1 MIENFYAR
9 DWCGMDWSEWK
20 LLYADSFSE
29 IPKEPG
35 LYRVRH
41 RNDERPFLEY
51 IGESGD
57 TRRRIQALARGTY
70 ADEMP
75 YRDPHTAAPSLWAI
89 RDAVGP
95 ELEVSCVTPSKAEND
110 QHRKGIE
117 AALIALH
124 RRETNQ
130 SPTANFGRIIE
141 GYKQSSYSY
150 NEPAYKGG
158 CLDDGETEANAEEG
172 IEPTKWK
179 NSTEPRAQ
187 DWMGLDWSEPYYL
200 QNRLDANP
208 PDNGLYRIWY
218 DDASVPLAYVGESSN
233 ISSRLYNHEKTFG
246 GHAQFSW
253 VALSHLDT
261 HHKRTEIETEL
272 IGAYYLTEQESPL
285 AQFGYEEKLDR
296 DGLR

>member
-1 MIENFYAR
+1 MTKSDFNTC
-9 DWCGMDWSEWK
+9 DWFGLEWSDWK
-20 LLYADSFSE
+20 PLYTDSFSE

-41 RNDERPFLEY
+41 QHDERSFLEY

-57 TRRRIQALARGTY
+57 TRRRVQSLARGTY

-95 ELEVSCVTPSKAEND
+95 KLEVSCVSPSKAEDD

-117 AALIALH
+117 TALIALH

-130 SPTANFGRIIE
+130 SPTSNFGRIIE

-158 CLDDGETEANAEEG
+158 RLDDGEAETNAEESV
-172 IEPTKWK
+172 EPTEWK
-179 NSTEPRAQ
+179 NST
-187 DWMGLDWSEPYYL
+187 
-200 QNRLDANP
+200 
-208 PDNGLYRIWY
+208 
-218 DDASVPLAYVGESSN
+218 
-233 ISSRLYNHEKTFG
+233 
-246 GHAQFSW
+246 
-253 VALSHLDT
+253 
-261 HHKRTEIETEL
+261 
-272 IGAYYLTEQESPL
+272 
-285 AQFGYEEKLDR
+285 
-296 DGLR
+296 